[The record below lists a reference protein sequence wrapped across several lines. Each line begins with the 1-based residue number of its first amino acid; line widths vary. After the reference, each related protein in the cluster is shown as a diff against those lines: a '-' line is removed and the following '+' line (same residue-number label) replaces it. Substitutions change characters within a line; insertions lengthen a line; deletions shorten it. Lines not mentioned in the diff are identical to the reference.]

1 MNNANEHPADIA
13 DTRSALS
20 TVDMTVAEQ
29 PKARVAIL
37 KFADRSVDAKQGK

>member
-13 DTRSALS
+13 DPRSALG
-20 TVDMTVAEQ
+20 TLDMTVAEQ